1 MKNLIDTVLTTLVVI
16 ICALGIV
23 IKLWVWT
30 DTKLD
35 KGWNSS
41 YISHSISE
49 SKEMGAYICRYETI
63 SGDLSYPSESL
74 YIPPIKEAFTEWQYY
89 RHRNTDSDK
98 DPYWYELKNNATEII
113 IIFNDSIR
121 KAQSVDDWYIRNFAG
136 SFPCYFKC
144 FQPKEIP
151 DTIALELYYR
161 DRNHTDSII
170 EVPMGT
176 IKLRRMDSDTLSS
189 EKISSRFPE

>member
-1 MKNLIDTVLTTLVVI
+1 MKKSLIYALLTATATIV
-16 ICALGIV
+16 LGITV
-23 IKLWVWT
+23 ILWILSDLFPFHKT
-30 DTKLD
+30 
-35 KGWNSS
+35 WNSD

-49 SKEMGAYICRYETI
+49 SKEMGAYICRYEPI
-63 SGDLSYPSESL
+63 SGDLAYPSESL
-74 YIPPIKEAFTEWQYY
+74 YVPPIKEAFTEWQYY

-121 KAQSVDDWYIRNFAG
+121 KAQSGDDWYIRNFAG

-161 DRNHTDSII
+161 DRNNPDSII

-189 EKISSRFPE
+189 AKISLRFPE